1 MTKKNKRIPIL
12 VFSFL
17 ILSSQLLFSQQ
28 TVDSWKIT
36 PGTDGKSATMVFSNP
51 ATNLNIESDL
61 DITVDGTG
69 AATSGAIKFKT
80 GLQRQMTPGEVVF
93 YFTEYKGDNAYW
105 NFRQGQGSVV
115 SFTSS
120 TDAIPVGFIGSQ
132 VRVFS
137 KDGVIYIGTLSS
149 LPTSPDWFA
158 LNVKSSRILFYR
170 NAVKEIQQL
179 K

>member
-1 MTKKNKRIPIL
+1 MSGILKKFVIPVL
-12 VFSFL
+12 LFL
-17 ILSSQLLFSQQ
+17 LATAPMAFSQQ
-28 TVDSWKIT
+28 AVDSWKIT

-51 ATNLNIESDL
+51 ATNLNIESEFDL
-61 DITVDGTG
+61 TVDGTG
-69 AATSGAIKFKT
+69 AATSGTIKFKT

-115 SFTSS
+115 SFTSY

-137 KDGVIYIGTLSS
+137 KDGVIYIGTLST